1 MTDND
6 TKMNMLRRF
15 AIGDIL
21 RRNAQ
26 RFPDKK
32 ALIFPSPTGEVIEYT
47 WNEFNSSINRVANGL
62 MALGIGKGDKVGIFS
77 LNSFQFAILMFAP
90 CKIGA
95 TVALVG
101 AALRHKDLAFNIKH
115 SDTKLLFVEDILTD
129 SINEVLPDIKDV
141 KLGYLGT
148 TGSKGRP
155 EGWLDFNELLNNYS
169 DDEPE
174 MDINIEDVAT
184 LSYTSGTE
192 ALPKGAMMTHGNLCN
207 YMTTFFQWGILPSD
221 VDLHVLP
228 LFYTGGVGTFTAPL
242 LMGQTVVLPHSADPE
257 KMAELIKE
265 YNISIMVLPPTLW
278 VRLLQVPDIEEKVR
292 SMRIGCTFGATIPE
306 GMIRGWNKIAP
317 QMSWISYYGQ
327 SETSCSGT
335 VGHFRNLDEIPER
348 DLSWVGKPVHDLEVR
363 VVDENDKDVPVGEVG
378 EILFRGPA
386 VFKGYYKDA
395 EKTDKVFAG
404 GWLHSGDLGRM
415 NEKGELFFV
424 DRKKDMVKSGGENI
438 ATASVEYAIS
448 SHPKVAEV
456 AAFGVP
462 HPDWMEALT
471 VVVTPIKNEIL
482 TEEEIIQYCKQN
494 LPRFKVPKYVIIAND
509 FPRNPTGKI
518 LKRELKRMYKD
529 LASQK

>member
-1 MTDND
+1 
-6 TKMNMLRRF
+6 
-15 AIGDIL
+15 
-21 RRNAQ
+21 
-26 RFPDKK
+26 
-32 ALIFPSPTGEVIEYT
+32 
-47 WNEFNSSINRVANGL
+47 
-62 MALGIGKGDKVGIFS
+62 
-77 LNSFQFAILMFAP
+77 
-90 CKIGA
+90 
-95 TVALVG
+95 
-101 AALRHKDLAFNIKH
+101 
-115 SDTKLLFVEDILTD
+115 
-129 SINEVLPDIKDV
+129 
-141 KLGYLGT
+141 
-148 TGSKGRP
+148 
-155 EGWLDFNELLNNYS
+155 
-169 DDEPE
+169 
-174 MDINIEDVAT
+174 
-184 LSYTSGTE
+184 
-192 ALPKGAMMTHGNLCN
+192 
-207 YMTTFFQWGILPSD
+207 
-221 VDLHVLP
+221 
-228 LFYTGGVGTFTAPL
+228 
-242 LMGQTVVLPHSADPE
+242 VVLPHSADPE

-494 LPRFKVPKYVIIAND
+494 LPRFMVPKYVFIVND
-509 FPRNPTGKI
+509 FPRTPTGKI